1 MSWMQAAVWGLVG
14 GAAGSMASLMAA
26 VHAAGFR
33 WPWAD
38 EGRLGPRLF
47 VFAGWMVLGA
57 MVPAAAHAQ
66 MSGGWP
72 AFIMGAGAPATV
84 RGLLSGIEV
93 HPRSLPPSPGPRST
107 RTKAS
112 ESAQGDQ

>member
-1 MSWMQAAVWGLVG
+1 MSWLSAAGWGLAG
-14 GAAGSMASLMAA
+14 GLAAGLLALMTA
-26 VHAAGFR
+26 VSAAGFR
-33 WPWAD
+33 WPWKAG
-38 EGRLGPRLF
+38 EFGPRLF
-47 VFAGWMVLGA
+47 VVCCGLVLGA
-57 MVPAAAHAQ
+57 LVAAAAHSQ

-72 AFIMGAGAPATV
+72 AFVMGAGAPATV